1 MAEPT
6 QHLET
11 LAVHA
16 GREVDADTGAITLPI
31 HPSTTFERAADGS
44 FPHGH
49 IYSRYANPTRS
60 HLELCLAALE
70 GGAEAAA
77 FASGTAAAMTVF
89 QALGPEAHVVA
100 SADAYHGILRLL
112 REIMAPWRLAVS
124 LVDTSDLD
132 AVRAA
137 VRPETRLLWAET
149 PSNPLLKI
157 SDLDALATIARETGA
172 VSVCDNTF
180 ATPVLQRPLDHGFD
194 LAMQSTTKYIGGH
207 SDVLGGALVAR
218 QADEFWERLR
228 FLQGAGGAVPSP
240 FDCWLILRGAATLP
254 LRVRAQTDNAGRLA
268 EHLDA
273 HPAVERVYYP
283 GRPSHPGHAL
293 AARQMNGFGGV
304 LSFTVTG
311 GEAAAI
317 ETAARVRL
325 IKRATSLGGVESLIE
340 HRASIE
346 GPETR
351 APRNLLRLS
360 VGVEHVD
367 DLIDDLD
374 QALPMNPAAGLSAKD

>member
-1 MAEPT
+1 MPT
-6 QHLET
+6 RFET

-16 GREVDADTGAITLPI
+16 GREVDAGTGAIALPI

-44 FPHGH
+44 FLHGH
-49 IYSRYANPTRS
+49 IYTRYANPTRS
-60 HLELCLAALE
+60 HLEACLAALE

-77 FASGTAAAMTVF
+77 FGSGTAAAMTVF

-112 REIMAPWRLAVS
+112 REVMAPWRLAVS

-137 VRPETRLLWAET
+137 MRPETRLLWTET

-157 SDLDALATIARETGA
+157 SDLDALAAIAREAGA

-180 ATPVLQRPLDHGFD
+180 ATPVLQRPLERGFD

-207 SDVLGGALVAR
+207 SDVLGGALIAS

-254 LRVRAQTDNAGRLA
+254 LRIRAQSANAGRLA

-273 HPAVERVYYP
+273 HPAVEKVYYP
-283 GRPSHPGHAL
+283 GLETHPGHAL

-311 GEAAAI
+311 GETAAVK
-317 ETAARVRL
+317 TAARVRL

-346 GPETR
+346 GPDTQT
-351 APRNLLRLS
+351 PRNLLRLS

-367 DLIDDLD
+367 DLMADLTE
-374 QALPMNPAAGLSAKD
+374 ALK

>member
-1 MAEPT
+1 MATPPL
-6 QHLET
+6 HPDT

-16 GREVDADTGAITLPI
+16 GREVDAETGAIALPV

-49 IYSRYANPTRS
+49 IYTRYANPTRS
-60 HLELCLAALE
+60 HLETCLAALE
-70 GGAEAAA
+70 GGVEAAA
-77 FASGTAAAMTVF
+77 FGSGTAAAMTVF
-89 QALGPEAHVVA
+89 QALGPDAHVVA

-112 REIMAPWRLAVS
+112 REVMAPWRLAVS
-124 LVDTSDLD
+124 LVDTSDLE

-137 VRPETRLLWAET
+137 IRPETRLLWAET

-157 SDLDALATIARETGA
+157 SDLDALADIARNAGA
-172 VSVCDNTF
+172 ISVCDNTF

-194 LAMQSTTKYIGGH
+194 LVMQSTTKYLGGH

-218 QADEFWERLR
+218 QADEFWAQLR

-254 LRVRAQTDNAGRLA
+254 LRVRAQSANAARLA

-273 HPAVERVYYP
+273 HPAVEQVYYP
-283 GRPSHPGHAL
+283 GLETHPGHAL

-311 GEAAAI
+311 GEAAAVK
-317 ETAARVRL
+317 TAARVRL
-325 IKRATSLGGVESLIE
+325 VRRATSLGGVESLIE

-346 GPETR
+346 GPETQT
-351 APRNLLRLS
+351 PRNLLRLS
-360 VGVEHVD
+360 VGVEHVE
-367 DLIDDLD
+367 DLIADLNE
-374 QALPMNPAAGLSAKD
+374 ALSM

>member
-1 MAEPT
+1 MATPPL
-6 QHLET
+6 HPDT

-16 GREVDADTGAITLPI
+16 GRKVDAETGAIALPV
-31 HPSTTFERAADGS
+31 HPSTTFERAADGN

-49 IYSRYANPTRS
+49 IYTRYANPTRS
-60 HLELCLAALE
+60 HLETCLAALE
-70 GGAEAAA
+70 GGVEAAA
-77 FASGTAAAMTVF
+77 FGSGTAAAMTVF
-89 QALGPEAHVVA
+89 QALGPDAHVVA

-112 REIMAPWRLAVS
+112 REVMAPWRLAVS
-124 LVDTSDLD
+124 LVDTSDLE

-137 VRPETRLLWAET
+137 IRPETRLLWAET

-157 SDLDALATIARETGA
+157 SDLDALADIARNAGA
-172 VSVCDNTF
+172 ISVCDNTF

-194 LAMQSTTKYIGGH
+194 LVMQSTTKYLGGH

-218 QADEFWERLR
+218 QADEFWARLR

-254 LRVRAQTDNAGRLA
+254 LRVRAQSANAARLA

-273 HPAVERVYYP
+273 HPAVEQVYYP
-283 GRPSHPGHAL
+283 GLETHPGHAL

-311 GEAAAI
+311 GEAAAVK
-317 ETAARVRL
+317 TAARVRL
-325 IKRATSLGGVESLIE
+325 VKRATSLGGVESLIE

-346 GPETR
+346 GPETQT
-351 APRNLLRLS
+351 PPNLLRLS
-360 VGVEHVD
+360 VGVEHVE
-367 DLIDDLD
+367 DLIADLNE
-374 QALPMNPAAGLSAKD
+374 ALSM

>member
-1 MAEPT
+1 MSDAALHP
-6 QHLET
+6 ET

-16 GREVDADTGAITLPI
+16 GREVDTETGAVALPI
-31 HPSTTFERAADGS
+31 HPSTTFERAADGG

-49 IYSRYANPTRS
+49 IYTRYANPTRT
-60 HLELCLAALE
+60 HLETCLAALE

-89 QALGPEAHVVA
+89 QALGPGAHAVA

-112 REIMAPWRLAVS
+112 REIMAPWGLAVT

-137 VRPETRLLWAET
+137 IRPETRLLWAET

-157 SDLDALATIARETGA
+157 SDLDALAAIAHDA
-172 VSVCDNTF
+172 NAISVCDNTF
-180 ATPVLQRPLDHGFD
+180 ATPILQRPLDHGFD
-194 LAMQSTTKYIGGH
+194 VSMLSTTKYLGGH
-207 SDVLGGALVAR
+207 SDVLGGALVTR
-218 QADEFWERLR
+218 TADSFWGRLR

-240 FDCWLILRGAATLP
+240 FDCWLVLRGAATLS
-254 LRVRAQTDNAGRLA
+254 LRVRAATENAGRLA
-268 EHLDA
+268 EYLADHA
-273 HPAVERVYYP
+273 RVERVYYP
-283 GRPSHPGHAL
+283 GLSTHPGHVL

-304 LSFTVTG
+304 LSFTVKG
-311 GEAAAI
+311 GEGAAI
-317 ETAARVRL
+317 DTAARVRL

-346 GPETR
+346 GPETQT
-351 APRNLLRLS
+351 PRNLLRLS

-367 DLIDDLD
+367 DLIADLD
-374 QALPMNPAAGLSAKD
+374 EALADK